1 VVLPLHRVDDRK
13 SGIDTAG
20 LLVVAVERRFSMRDF
35 NALVRAAYIEALEFG
50 GDPDEAF
57 ETALN
62 LINEAEPDLERDDA
76 CRLMRKIVAERP
88 IIITGVKSLPPR
100 RRLA

>member
-1 VVLPLHRVDDRK
+1 MCILADSNSRGGPTLHRVDDRK
-13 SGIDTAG
+13 SGIDTEG
-20 LLVVAVERRFSMRDF
+20 LLIVAVERRLSMRDF

-62 LINEAEPDLERDDA
+62 LSMKQNPTLTA
-76 CRLMRKIVAERP
+76 M
-88 IIITGVKSLPPR
+88 T
-100 RRLA
+100 LAG